1 MLFYIRAV
9 LLTGY
14 FLVACFMGLV
24 VCLVRPFHRNNTRD
38 CARILGWGRY
48 LLGIR
53 LEPVNNNPIQGGQAV
68 YISNHQN
75 NQDVFVY
82 TEMIPARVAIL
93 GKSTLKC
100 VPVFGLLFWLAGNI
114 YINKK
119 NRAQAWETMATV
131 ADNVNRK
138 QCSVYIFPEGTR
150 SRGRGLLPFKS
161 GAFAL
166 AIEAGLPIVP
176 IIYSSS
182 DKNID
187 LTCLHAGTAMVKF
200 LDPIP
205 TDGLGADDA
214 KALAERCHNMVADAI
229 EEMDIEL
236 AVRRNQSDE
245 SKVWYHS

>member
-9 LLTGY
+9 LLNGY
-14 FLVACFMGLV
+14 FLFGCLLGLI
-24 VCLVRPFHRNNTRD
+24 VCIVRPFHPNNTRD
-38 CARILGWGRY
+38 CCRILGWGRH

-53 LEPVNNNPIQGGQAV
+53 LEQTNSNPLENQQAV

-75 NQDVFVY
+75 NQDLFVC
-82 TEMIPARVAIL
+82 TAMMPPNVAIL
-93 GKSTLKC
+93 GKSTLKY
-100 VPVFGLLFWLAGNI
+100 VPVFGVLFWLAGNI
-114 YINKK
+114 YINKN
-119 NRAQAWETMATV
+119 NREKAWKTMGAV
-131 ADNVNRK
+131 AKDVERK

-176 IIYSSS
+176 VVYSSA

-187 LTCLHAGTAMVKF
+187 LKCLHSGTAMVKF

-205 TDGLGADDA
+205 TDGLGEDDV
-214 KALAERCHNMVADAI
+214 KVLAEKCHGMVAEAI
-229 EEMDIEL
+229 DEMDAEL
-236 AVRRNQSDE
+236 AARRSQP
-245 SKVWYHS
+245 KVSYHS